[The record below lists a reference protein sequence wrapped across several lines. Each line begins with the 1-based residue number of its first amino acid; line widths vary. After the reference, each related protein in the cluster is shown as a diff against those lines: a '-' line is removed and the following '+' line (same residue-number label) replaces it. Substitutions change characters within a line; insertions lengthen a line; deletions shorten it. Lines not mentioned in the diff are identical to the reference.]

1 VSQVTDRTDAANE
14 VDIKHV
20 RGALVPREQEMANY
34 GAMTFPASAN
44 GWHEAA
50 AAPGGVSLPRL
61 AHSFRR
67 RWLLALFCGLAFAIP
82 AAVLTLL
89 LFPSKYEV
97 QALLQFQDVEGYLST
112 SGFVDP
118 VRVQSYRNS
127 QLQLAD
133 STGVLTAVLR
143 KPDIA
148 NLGIIK
154 AENEKITFMQDSI
167 TVFTPKDSDLL
178 IIRMKG
184 EEPEDMV
191 RIVKAVTQEY
201 LDRAAADA
209 KQDRANRVQVLRRH
223 YEQNMSELSRVQN
236 QYANLAKNAGGD
248 TESARRK
255 AELLRGEIQQL
266 RADLS
271 TDRKALATI
280 EENIALLQARVE
292 QIKRGDVSEPA
303 VLAVIR
309 KDPQMIEMTEE
320 IDKLKRYLSN
330 HESSF
335 KDQNNPKIRGLRAE
349 LAQLEEKKQQLIA
362 ELRDMAIATMDSSAG
377 ELNRPEDKLAIL
389 TSRAQSMRSLIEKAE
404 TEFAARQEQLTS
416 VDESSGELVAKE
428 REIKSLEA
436 AIADNRRRLEEA
448 EVDLNLPPPVVL
460 REPAEMPE
468 GGTWWYRVLLSSFLG
483 LVCFGLGVS
492 GVTFLEYS
500 KQRVS
505 SINEIGY
512 GGLGLRV
519 LGTVPNLARI
529 AHRSHNGNTN
539 GAVAG
544 ILAESIDSVR
554 TMLLQK
560 KGADAPRVILVT
572 SAGEH
577 EGKTTVATHLA
588 ASLARAGKRTLMID
602 GDLRQPSVHKMFDM
616 PLTPGLCEVL
626 RGENEVA
633 RVVQPAE
640 VEGMW
645 LLMAGQCD
653 HRAIAALAKQ
663 NAVDVFNQARADYD
677 FVVVDT
683 GPVLNFAD
691 TLLLG
696 SHADAALLAILRD
709 VSQIPMVYEARERLE
724 AIGVPVLGGVVGG
737 VTQRTARGYY
747 AMQG

>member
-1 VSQVTDRTDAANE
+1 
-14 VDIKHV
+14 
-20 RGALVPREQEMANY
+20 
-34 GAMTFPASAN
+34 
-44 GWHEAA
+44 
-50 AAPGGVSLPRL
+50 
-61 AHSFRR
+61 
-67 RWLLALFCGLAFAIP
+67 
-82 AAVLTLL
+82 
-89 LFPSKYEV
+89 
-97 QALLQFQDVEGYLST
+97 
-112 SGFVDP
+112 
-118 VRVQSYRNS
+118 
-127 QLQLAD
+127 
-133 STGVLTAVLR
+133 
-143 KPDIA
+143 
-148 NLGIIK
+148 
-154 AENEKITFMQDSI
+154 
-167 TVFTPKDSDLL
+167 
-178 IIRMKG
+178 MKG
-184 EEPEDMV
+184 EEPEEMV
-191 RIVKAVTQEY
+191 RIVKAVTTEY
-201 LDRAAADA
+201 LERAAADA
-209 KQDRANRVQVLRRH
+209 KEDRAKRVQVLRRH
-223 YEQNMSELSRVQN
+223 YEQNMSELARVQN

-248 TESARRK
+248 TEAARRK
-255 AELLRGEIQQL
+255 ADLLRGEIHQL
-266 RADLS
+266 RSDLS
-271 TDRKALATI
+271 TDRKSLAKI
-280 EENIALLQARVE
+280 EEDIALLQARVE
-292 QIKRGDVSEPA
+292 QIKRGEVSDPEVTA
-303 VLAVIR
+303 IIR
-309 KDPQMIEMTEE
+309 KDPQYIEMLEE

-335 KDQNNPKIRGLRAE
+335 KDQNNPRIRGLRAE
-349 LAQLEEKKQQLIA
+349 LAQLDEKRQQLFA
-362 ELRDMAIATMDSSAG
+362 ELREMAIATLGSNPG
-377 ELNRPEDKLAIL
+377 ELNRPEDKLAIYA
-389 TSRAQSMRSLIEKAE
+389 SRAQSQRGMIEKAE
-404 TEFAARQEQLTS
+404 TELAAKQEQLTS

-436 AIADNRRRLEEA
+436 SIADVRRRLEEA
-448 EVDLNLPPPVVL
+448 EVDLNLPPPIQL
-460 REPAEMPE
+460 REPAELPE

-529 AHRSHNGNTN
+529 AHQSHNGNTN

-663 NAVDVFNQARADYD
+663 NAVDVFNQVRADYD

-683 GPVLNFAD
+683 GPVLTFAD

-696 SHADAALLAILRD
+696 SHADAAVLAILRD

-737 VTQRTARGYY
+737 VAQRTARSYY
-747 AMQG
+747 AMQS